1 MTLLEKKAALGKA
14 IDDLRTANKLS
25 VAEFSKTI
33 GIPVGTIKKWQSGDN
48 TPNIFHLEKIAD
60 VYCLDVDYLLGRKT
74 DDILRMDQLT
84 DLLHSSF
91 RFRFCILPS
100 EIKNKSDHHKNN

>member
-48 TPNIFHLEKIAD
+48 TPNIFNLEKIAD
-60 VYCLDVDYLLGRKT
+60 VYCLDIDYLLGRKT

-84 DLLHSSF
+84 EEEKHIVRGLAQYFISLH
-91 RFRFCILPS
+91 
-100 EIKNKSDHHKNN
+100 NKPVTVKKKI

>member
-14 IDDLRTANKLS
+14 IDYLRTVNKLS
-25 VAEFSKTI
+25 VAEFSKAI
-33 GIPVGTIKKWQSGDN
+33 EIPVGTIKKWQSGDN
-48 TPNIFHLEKIAD
+48 TPNIFTLEKIAD

-84 DLLHSSF
+84 EEEKHIVRSLAQYLISLL
-91 RFRFCILPS
+91 
-100 EIKNKSDHHKNN
+100 NKPASVRKKK